1 LLLFRKNM
9 REQLVKTIIKLLR
22 KDKRLVL
29 LLGDIGVYG
38 FQQAFKDF
46 PDRVYNIGILEQ
58 ATVSLAAGLAKT
70 GLIPVFYSI
79 APFIAERALE
89 QLKIDFGY
97 QQLRGNFVSVGGSY
111 DYAALGATHQC
122 PGDVGILKQIPG
134 MKIMVPGTAE
144 EFDRLF
150 REVYCLPGPHYFRL
164 SESVNKVS
172 FPVKFGCL
180 KVIKKGK
187 KATVLAVGP
196 ILDKVLEA
204 CRGLDVAVIYCTT
217 AAPMD
222 KYNQSNKLL
231 ICEPYYSGALT
242 AEILQAFYPR
252 PMIIDQLGVPNQ
264 FLKHY
269 GQKEEQD
276 KLLGLT
282 AKAINQRLRRLIND

>member
-1 LLLFRKNM
+1 M
-9 REQLVKTIIKLLR
+9 RQQLVKTVSELLI

-122 PGDVGILKQIPG
+122 PGDVAILKQIPG
-134 MKIMVPGTAE
+134 MKIVVPGTAQ
-144 EFDRLF
+144 EFDKLF
-150 REVYCLPGPHYFRL
+150 REVYSQAGPHYFRL
-164 SESVNKVS
+164 SERVNKAS
-172 FPVKFGCL
+172 FPVKFGQL
-180 KVIKKGK
+180 KVIRKGK
-187 KATVLAVGP
+187 KVTVLAVGLM
-196 ILDKVLEA
+196 LDKVLEA
-204 CRGLDVAVIYCTT
+204 SKGLDVTVIYCTT
-217 AAPMD
+217 VAPLD
-222 KYNQSNKLL
+222 KYNQGHKLL
-231 ICEPYYSGALT
+231 ICEPYYSGALV
-242 AEILQAFYPR
+242 AEILKVNYPR
-252 PMIIDQLGVPNQ
+252 SMIIDQIGVPHK

-269 GQKEEQD
+269 GCREEQD
-276 KLLGLT
+276 KFLGLT
-282 AKAINQRLRRLIND
+282 AENIRKHILRLIND

>member
-1 LLLFRKNM
+1 M
-9 REQLVKTIIKLLR
+9 RQQLVKTVSDLLK
-22 KDKRLVL
+22 KDKRLIL

-46 PDRVYNIGILEQ
+46 PDRVYNIGIFEQ

-122 PGDVGILKQIPG
+122 PADVNILKQIPG
-134 MKIMVPGTAE
+134 MKIIVPGTAE

-150 REVYCLPGPHYFRL
+150 REVYSLPGPHYFRL

-180 KVIKKGK
+180 KVIRKGK
-187 KATVLAVGP
+187 KAAVLAVGP
-196 ILDKVLEA
+196 MLDKVLEA
-204 CRGLDVAVIYCTT
+204 SRGLDVSVIYCTT
-217 AAPMD
+217 VAPMD
-222 KYNQSNKLL
+222 KYNQNNKLL

-242 AEILQAFYPR
+242 AEILKACYPR
-252 PMIIDQLGVPNQ
+252 PMIIDQLGVPNK

-269 GQKEEQD
+269 GRREEQD
-276 KLLGLT
+276 KQLGLT
-282 AKAINQRLRRLIND
+282 VAAINQRLRRLIND

>member
-1 LLLFRKNM
+1 M
-9 REQLVKTIIKLLR
+9 RQQLVKTVSDLLK

-58 ATVSLAAGLAKT
+58 ATVSLAAGLAKV

-79 APFIAERALE
+79 APFIVERALE

-97 QQLRGNFVSVGGSY
+97 QKLRGNFVSVGGSY

-134 MKIMVPGTAE
+134 MKIVVPGTAL
-144 EFDRLF
+144 EFDKLF
-150 REVYCLPGPHYFRL
+150 REVYRQPGPHYFRL

-172 FPVKFGCL
+172 FPVKFGRL

-196 ILDKVLEA
+196 MLDKVLEA
-204 CRGLDVAVIYCTT
+204 SRGLDVAVIYCTT
-217 AAPMD
+217 VAPMD

-231 ICEPYYSGALT
+231 VCEPYYSGAIT
-242 AEILQAFYPR
+242 AEILKAFYPR
-252 PMIIDQLGVPNQ
+252 SMIIDQLGVPNQ

-269 GQKEEQD
+269 GRREEQD
-276 KLLGLT
+276 KRLGLT
-282 AKAINQRLRRLIND
+282 AEAINRRLRRLIND

>member
-1 LLLFRKNM
+1 M
-9 REQLVKTIIKLLR
+9 RQQLVKTVSNLLK

-58 ATVSLAAGLAKT
+58 ATVSLAAGLAKV

-79 APFIAERALE
+79 APFIVERALE

-111 DYAALGATHQC
+111 DYTALGATHQC

-134 MKIMVPGTAE
+134 MKIVVPGTAE

-150 REVYCLPGPHYFRL
+150 REVYSLPGPRYFRL
-164 SESVNKVS
+164 SEQVNERTY
-172 FPVKFGCL
+172 PVKFAKAILVKAGRL
-180 KVIKKGK
+180 
-187 KATVLAVGP
+187 ATVIAVGP
-196 ILDKVLEA
+196 MLDKVLEA
-204 CRGLDVAVIYCTT
+204 SKGLDVSVIYYTT
-217 AAPMD
+217 VAPMGE
-222 KYNQSNKLL
+222 YNQSNKLL
-231 ICEPYYSGALT
+231 ICEPYYTGALT
-242 AEILQAFYPR
+242 AEILKAFYPR
-252 PMIIDQLGVPNQ
+252 PMIIDQLGVPHK

-269 GQKEEQD
+269 GKKEEQD
-276 KLLGLT
+276 KWLGLT
-282 AKAINQRLRRLIND
+282 AANIRKHLLRLIND

>member
-1 LLLFRKNM
+1 M
-9 REQLVKTIIKLLR
+9 RQQLVKTISNLLE

-38 FQQAFKDF
+38 FQQVFKDF

-58 ATVSLAAGLAKT
+58 ATVSLAAGLAKV
-70 GLIPVFYSI
+70 GLIPVFHTI
-79 APFIAERALE
+79 APFIAERAIE

-122 PGDVGILKQIPG
+122 PGDIGILKQIPG
-134 MKIMVPGTAE
+134 MKIIVPGTAE

-150 REVYCLPGPHYFRL
+150 REVYRQSGPHYFRL

-172 FPVKFGCL
+172 FPVKFGFL
-180 KVIKKGK
+180 KVIRKGK

-196 ILDKVLEA
+196 MLSKVLEA
-204 CRGLDVAVIYCTT
+204 SKGLDVEIVYCTT
-217 AAPMD
+217 VEPMG
-222 KYNQSNKLL
+222 KYNYCNKLL
-231 ICEPYYSGALT
+231 VCEPYYSGALT
-242 AEILQAFYPR
+242 AEILKAFYPR
-252 PMIIDQLGVPNQ
+252 PMIIDQLGVPKQ

-269 GQKEEQD
+269 GKKEEQD
-276 KLLGLT
+276 KWLGLT
-282 AKAINQRLRRLIND
+282 AANIRKHLLRLIND